1 MKSIKAFSIVLL
13 VGISFLAA
21 GARAADTSAI
31 PQPVKTVLTN
41 YFKIQVAL
49 AEDSLKGVPEA
60 ANAIA
65 KTIKEDK
72 TKALSLD
79 VVKQAEALTRTNDLT
94 MVREAFKPLSESL
107 INYLADRK
115 VNSNSC
121 DEFFCHMADASWLQ
135 EETETMNPYFGTSM
149 PGCGI
154 KKRTF

>member
-1 MKSIKAFSIVLL
+1 MKHAKIIALGL
-13 VGISFLAA
+13 MVGLFFLAT
-21 GARAADTSAI
+21 GANAADKQAL
-31 PQPVKTVLTN
+31 PPPVKAVLTN

-49 AEDSLKGVPEA
+49 AEDLLKGVPET

-65 KTIKEDK
+65 KITKEDT
-72 TKALSLD
+72 TKSLSPD
-79 VVKQAEALTRTNDLT
+79 VAKQAEAVAKAKDLEAS
-94 MVREAFKPLSESL
+94 REAFKPLSKSL
-107 INYLADRK
+107 IKYLAEHK

-121 DEFFCHMADASWLQ
+121 DEFFCHMAEASWLQ